1 MHVQNSRRRGG
12 KKVKNGLEQIKMAF
26 VYASCDYDL
35 DDMLA
40 GIADELPGVPV
51 IGNTSFTGVIT
62 PEGFVGGDDGFVG
75 IMGMTDENL
84 CVGVAAVEK
93 RMIRRRQV
101 RRRRLLRWSGQE
113 RRERRIIFTWW
124 HLRERRSSI

>member
-1 MHVQNSRRRGG
+1 
-12 KKVKNGLEQIKMAF
+12 MAF

-62 PEGFVGGDDGFVG
+62 PEGGLSAA
-75 IMGMTDENL
+75 MTDL
-84 CVGVAAVEK
+84 
-93 RMIRRRQV
+93 
-101 RRRRLLRWSGQE
+101 SGS
-113 RRERRIIFTWW
+113 WG
-124 HLRERRSSI
+124 